1 MIITDQ
7 AAQVL
12 AEIDAAL
19 AICDK
24 ATAGPLVRCN
34 NSDVFTDTDDAR
46 RGIAG
51 NHIADCDPS
60 NDKTC
65 EQARNDA
72 AFIASARTVCPKSL
86 RCLKTAIEGL
96 LPLVRELD
104 DIPNSA
110 GHLLTTLIT
119 QWNSK

>member
-1 MIITDQ
+1 MNITDQ

-12 AEIDAAL
+12 AEIDDATAEAL
-19 AICDK
+19 AWENL
-24 ATAGPLVRCN
+24 AW
-34 NSDVFTDTDDAR
+34 
-46 RGIAG
+46 
-51 NHIADCDPS
+51 
-60 NDKTC
+60 
-65 EQARNDA
+65 E
-72 AFIASARTVCPKSL
+72 KSL